1 MDAAVSV
8 RQDRRL
14 TNPVFNDRKL
24 KLGTF
29 GTNLDRGCA
38 ISTIDGVLEINW
50 PNTLELAK
58 TSEAMEFEALVPIG
72 RWHGFGGVTNFNGP
86 GFECFS
92 WASAIGAST
101 HYSGIFATSHVPTI
115 HPVMAAKQ
123 AATIDHVTGGRFAL
137 NIVTGWNRPEIEM
150 FGSPLMEHNDRYDCA
165 AEWLQVVKQ
174 LWTRDEPFDFEG
186 RFYNIKKGFLEP
198 KPIQRP
204 FPAVMNAGGS
214 EKGQHFAAKYCDMVY
229 VVFGSHDFDDC
240 KAKIDLYRELA
251 RREYGREIQVWSYAY
266 VVQGETEKEAKDYFD
281 RLRPGQGRLGGG
293 DQPCRHHDRQ
303 RQDAA
308 AGGAGGNE
316 EALHRRLGRLSADR
330 HAGADRRRSNPDV
343 EDGSRRHA
351 VELAALYRGPALVQ
365 GPRLSA
371 GGAGRI
377 AVSLSLRNNGWRNP
391 GRGRAASG
399 RNAKNWSRRSG

>member
-1 MDAAVSV
+1 MAM
-8 RQDRRL
+8 QRRS

-58 TSEAMEFEALVPIG
+58 ISEAMEFEALVPIG

-165 AEWLQVVKQ
+165 AEWLHILRE
-174 LWTRDEPFDFEG
+174 LWTRDEPFDFAG
-186 RFYNIKKGFLEP
+186 RFYTIKKGYLEP
-198 KPIQRP
+198 KPIQKP
-204 FPAVMNAGGS
+204 SPPVMNAGGS

-240 KAKIDLYRELA
+240 KAKVDSYRELA
-251 RREYGREIQVWSYAY
+251 HKEYGRDIQVWSYAY
-266 VVQGETEKEAKDYFD
+266 VVQGDTEKEAKDYFED
-281 RLRPGQGRLGGG
+281 YVNAKGDWEAVSNLVETMIANAKTLPPPVLAEMKKHFIAGWGGYPLIG
-293 DQPCRHHDRQ
+293 TPEQIVDGLIRMSKMGLDGTLLNWPRYIEDQRWFKDKVYP
-303 RQDAA
+303 
-308 AGGAGGNE
+308 
-316 EALHRRLGRLSADR
+316 
-330 HAGADRRRSNPDV
+330 
-343 EDGSRRHA
+343 
-351 VELAALYRGPALVQ
+351 LVQ
-365 GPRLSA
+365 QA
-371 GGAGRI
+371 G
-377 AVSLSLRNNGWRNP
+377 LR
-391 GRGRAASG
+391 
-399 RNAKNWSRRSG
+399 